1 MRGYNAVAEEFG
13 RHNVECAFVLMGED
27 IAELLIAM
35 DSRGIQCYGARHE
48 NQAVAMADSYARSTG
63 KLGVAVL
70 TGGPGF
76 TNAMTAI
83 MTASRARS
91 TVLVVV
97 GAGQTAEDDPHRTDL
112 RDRKYFPHVPV
123 CEAAGIAVV
132 KPASSSTVV
141 TDARTAILATAA
153 GRTTVL
159 NLAVDVLDGD
169 AEEPSA
175 LPTAFRAPALAP
187 DPDAIVALADFL
199 EETWAVSRPVILAGY
214 GALASGADA
223 ALRRL
228 GTLTGSLL
236 STTLRAA
243 GFFDDDPHNIGIC
256 GTYATP
262 VAAELIASADC
273 VLVFGATLNRYT
285 TYGGT
290 MFPNARV
297 VQVDDDQGAFGR
309 FVPIEEGLAI
319 HADVTLAVEAL
330 VAELERRGH
339 KAGGYRSRSV
349 PLAVADFDRN
359 AGVRD
364 QSLPDKIDP
373 RTLMIELDRMLPA
386 NRMLALDNGHNF
398 TFAIEHIRVRGPRNI
413 VQLNDAGSIGLGIGT
428 GIGAAVGRPGTFVV
442 VPVGDAGFLMALG
455 DLETAVRYKLPMVVV
470 ISNDEALGLEL
481 HFLNLIGMPAKLAEF
496 PTPSF
501 AAIASAIGAEAFTV
515 RSAADLGAVEE
526 RLRQPLSGPLVLD
539 CRINGAIRAEWLEF
553 AMGRYALASP
563 RRSAST

>member
-1 MRGYNAVAEEFG
+1 MRGYDAVAEEFG